1 MASTKS
7 RSDEFQA
14 GRGKRKPQ
22 SADAR
27 SPLKQFFGGPMNT
40 LQNGVY
46 YEKYPRV
53 APTYN
58 DDDDYA
64 ESSYDGE
71 PHFSP
76 GPAQAEQGY
85 DPRPRYETASVGGSR
100 TRRSFVRKSL
110 RFILCGLVIAGI
122 SAAAFASQYG
132 DPETV
137 QTLKAIRK
145 TLSADLGIPSSLS
158 TTSLLKS
165 LRAAPA
171 VQDRSILE
179 ETPRPPT
186 IADENVQRQLD
197 TIAADIAGVRSL
209 VQQLAGSQTKVATQ
223 IAAMKAANDSPSDR
237 TWWLIQSATFVAP
250 ASKSHHKTLHDS
262 LSSTGSVRP

>member
-46 YEKYPRV
+46 YEKYPHV

-100 TRRSFVRKSL
+100 TRRSFVRESL

-137 QTLKAIRK
+137 RMLKAMRK
-145 TLSADLGIPSSLS
+145 TLSADLWYTVVSLNDFTFKAS
-158 TTSLLKS
+158 AGASYRARS
-165 LRAAPA
+165 VHSRRNAAPA
-171 VQDRSILE
+171 DHRRGQRSA
-179 ETPRPPT
+179 PT
-186 IADENVQRQLD
+186 
-197 TIAADIAGVRSL
+197 
-209 VQQLAGSQTKVATQ
+209 
-223 IAAMKAANDSPSDR
+223 
-237 TWWLIQSATFVAP
+237 
-250 ASKSHHKTLHDS
+250 
-262 LSSTGSVRP
+262 